1 MFANVHAALKPGSQF
16 VFSIEHPI
24 FMAPRNPGWII
35 DAEGRKSWPVDGYQ
49 QEGERVTNWLADG
62 VIKQHRT
69 IGTLFNSLIAAG
81 FSIRHVNEWG
91 PSDAEVAAQP
101 ALAEERE
108 RPMMM
113 LVGVQR

>member
-1 MFANVHAALKPGSQF
+1 L
-16 VFSIEHPI
+16 
-24 FMAPRNPGWII
+24 
-35 DAEGRKSWPVDGYQ
+35 
-49 QEGERVTNWLADG
+49 EGERVTNWLAEG

-69 IGTLFNSLIAAG
+69 VGTLLNSLIDAG
-81 FSIRHVNEWG
+81 FTIRYVNEWG

-113 LVGVQR
+113 LVAVQRCRSARNTPAGTGRQSSIG

>member
-1 MFANVHAALKPGSQF
+1 VSQ
-16 VFSIEHPI
+16 
-24 FMAPRNPGWII
+24 N
-35 DAEGRKSWPVDGYQ
+35 
-49 QEGERVTNWLADG
+49 EGERVTNWLAEG

-69 IGTLFNSLIAAG
+69 IGTLLNMLIAVG

-91 PSDAEVAAQP
+91 PSNAEVAAQP

>member
-1 MFANVHAALKPGSQF
+1 MDSHQL
-16 VFSIEHPI
+16 
-24 FMAPRNPGWII
+24 
-35 DAEGRKSWPVDGYQ
+35 
-49 QEGERVTNWLADG
+49 EGERVTNWLADG

-69 IGTLFNSLIAAG
+69 VGTLLNSLIDAG

-91 PSDAEVAAQP
+91 PTDAEVQVQP

-113 LVGVQR
+113 LVSVQR